1 MAKKSW
7 NWTNNKL
14 KNAIREAGWD
24 KIGDFCKDF
33 NIQAS
38 TFQNWTGGKLPGI
51 FDSRINPFM
60 VSELCKIFDCSKEEL
75 NNMVYNAYRIKHGHP
90 EEEPERVP
98 IGDKD
103 ATFARYLAYDEK
115 KKEENSNG
123 EIPLEDFLEENK
135 GIKVL
140 TDFTGKVDEVL
151 VDKFNAEV
159 KKSTSENP
167 DFFNEYPEIKAE
179 VEDGKT
185 VEEVAEGHNIP
196 TTVIRPIT
204 KPTDEYIWEQ
214 EPEVMRKKE
223 IEVKMSEAKENTES
237 FKLSP
242 EEYAL
247 IEETMYGKIS
257 YRKFKRLMNCIKYY
271 CM

>member
-1 MAKKSW
+1 MAKKTW

-14 KNAIREAGWD
+14 RNAIREAGWD
-24 KIGDFCKDF
+24 TIDSFCKDF

-38 TFQNWTGGKLPGI
+38 TFNNWTGGKLPGI
-51 FDSRINPFM
+51 FDSRVNPRM
-60 VSELCKIFDCSKEEL
+60 VSELCRILDCSKDEL
-75 NNMVYNAYRIKHGHP
+75 NSMVRNAYRVKHGHP
-90 EEEPERVP
+90 EEEPEKVP
-98 IGDKD
+98 LGDKD
-103 ATFARYLAYDEK
+103 ATFARYLTYDEK
-115 KKEENSNG
+115 KKEESSNG

-159 KKSTSENP
+159 KKSTSENS
-167 DFFNEYPEIKAE
+167 DFFDEYPEIKAE

-185 VEEVAEGHNIP
+185 VEEVAEEHNIP
-196 TTVIRPIT
+196 
-204 KPTDEYIWEQ
+204 
-214 EPEVMRKKE
+214 KKE
-223 IEVKMSEAKENTES
+223 VRRYPYGRPDQDPMDDFVLEKMIEAEENTES
-237 FKLSP
+237 FKLSL
-242 EEYAL
+242 EDYAL